1 MIIDDLLKEKKMSR
15 YELSKIS
22 GVPQTT
28 IADICSGKTDLQQ
41 CKVGTLSK
49 IAKALDETID
59 SLLLKHDKDFEGIED
74 EIDFELYKSNT
85 CHMVK
90 NLGQLEFL
98 LDVIENDKVR
108 KEFDNGDKLEALYLL
123 AMVDYL
129 SRLNDIP
136 LCNRYDDLR
145 RLKFKNPI
153 YPRGVALQSEISNN
167 NRLKKLAIKNAIP
180 EFLRFNIVE
189 GDIFNVI

>member
-41 CKVGTLSK
+41 CKVGTLNK

-129 SRLNDIP
+129 SRLNNIP

>member
-41 CKVGTLSK
+41 CKVGTLNK

-74 EIDFELYKSNT
+74 DIDFELYKSSM
-85 CHMVK
+85 CHRVK
-90 NLGQLEFL
+90 DLGELKFL

-108 KEFDNGDKLEALYLL
+108 KEFDNGDKLEALYML

-129 SRLNDIP
+129 SRRNDIP
-136 LCNRYDDLR
+136 LCTRYDDLR
-145 RLKFKNPI
+145 KLKFKNPI
-153 YPRGVALQSEISNN
+153 YPRGVVLQSEISNN
-167 NRLKKLAIKNAIP
+167 DRLKKLALKNAIP

-189 GDIFNVI
+189 GDIFNVT

>member
-41 CKVGTLSK
+41 CKVGTLNK

-59 SLLLKHDKDFEGIED
+59 GLLLKHDKDFEGIED

-129 SRLNDIP
+129 SRLNNIP